1 MATADEGQQQ
11 QHHQHLTD
19 SVGPDTSYWA
29 TDNKTEMKDFSL
41 TGHTA
46 YFILFYLLL
55 QSNKQN
61 DKMINGQSRIQNQNV
76 CSESLTIDKSG
87 HSGNSHSSRLLGPS

>member
-1 MATADEGQQQ
+1 MVTADEGQQQ

-29 TDNKTEMKDFSL
+29 TEMKDFSL
-41 TGHTA
+41 TGLTA

-87 HSGNSHSSRLLGPS
+87 HSGDSHSTRLLGPS